1 MVKKLYK
8 FDLKQHEKM
17 RFMNVINIECPN
29 GIKVMPGYSVSCLIA
44 RGHVDCTHRSRSVH
58 KAE

>member
-17 RFMNVINIECPN
+17 RFMNVINMECPN
-29 GIKVMPGYSVSCLIA
+29 GIKVMPEYTVSWLIA
-44 RGHVDCTHRSRSVH
+44 RGMMISLTVVD
-58 KAE
+58 